1 MDVPEPSDIPTLP
14 PGIRVED
21 GAAVLSTDIAG
32 RPLDVRI
39 GEDGVRVDDGR
50 TPEQVARD
58 REAWDRVRRQA
69 QDSLREARER
79 AEEAQRRF
87 EDQTGR

>member
-14 PGIRVED
+14 PGLRVEQGD
-21 GAAVLSTDIAG
+21 AVLSTDIAG

-39 GEDGVRVDDGR
+39 GEDGVRVEDGR
-50 TPEQVARD
+50 SPEQIARD
-58 REAWDRVRRQA
+58 REAWERVRRQA

-79 AEEAQRRF
+79 AEEAQRQI
-87 EDQTGR
+87 EEQAGR